1 LFALII
7 GIIAIVL
14 TIALVLA
21 GLFYGGNGF
30 SDNSAKA
37 QAAALQNN
45 GNQIAGAVAL
55 YEARH
60 EGATP
65 PSVSA
70 LVPRYLTSVPP
81 GSWTFS
87 GNYVQQPGVSETT
100 CEQADAAEGISTIP
114 SCTDAGPGVPC
125 CSE

>member
-1 LFALII
+1 MFALII

-14 TIALVLA
+14 TTALVLA
-21 GLFYGGNGF
+21 GLFYGGYSF

-55 YEARH
+55 YESQNV
-60 EGATP
+60 GAPP

-70 LVPRYLTSVPP
+70 LTPFYLTTVPP
-81 GSWTFS
+81 GSWTLS
-87 GNYVQQPGVSETT
+87 GNYVEQSGVSESI
-100 CEQADAAEGISTIP
+100 CEQADAADGLSSVPPCSSAGEGV
-114 SCTDAGPGVPC
+114 AC